1 MTEPR
6 RALILDCDGV
16 LVDTEPVH
24 FECWNLAFDELL
36 GLRVPGDHTQ
46 LVGLTLDEIY
56 RLWAGSQTLTDEARA
71 RVLARKTELFY
82 TVGQGRLVPMPGSL
96 GLIQRARSLGWY
108 VSLVSR
114 AYRLRLHRTLEMA
127 GMPSAFD
134 AVLGYEDAVDPA
146 TDQKNHARAAI
157 MFSIDP
163 ANSLVVEDSLSGVRD
178 ARACGIGRVVGLTT
192 SLSAAALR
200 EAGAHEVVN
209 HLSEIQIEPTP

>member
-1 MTEPR
+1 VTEPR
-6 RALILDCDGV
+6 HALILDCDGV

-24 FECWNLAFDELL
+24 FECWNRAFDELL
-36 GLRVPGDHTQ
+36 GLRVSGDHTQ

-56 RLWAGSQTLTDEARA
+56 RLWAGSQTLTDDARA

-82 TVGQGRLVPMPGSL
+82 TVGQGRLSPMPGSL
-96 GLIQRARSLGWY
+96 ELIQRARSRGWY
-108 VSLVSR
+108 VALVSR

-127 GMPSAFD
+127 RMPAAFD
-134 AVLGYEDAVDPA
+134 AVLGYEDAVDAA
-146 TDQKNHARAAI
+146 TDRKNHARAAA
-157 MFSIDP
+157 MFGIEP
-163 ANSLVVEDSLSGVRD
+163 ANSLVVEDSVSGVRD

-209 HLSEIQIEPTP
+209 YLDAIQLVTTE